1 MAEAV
6 GIGLGPIFPLFREFL
21 TIVIDGWL
29 VEYGSI
35 KFIRVPFAAKFSWLS
50 PSGDCESCGTTT
62 ISQGRSRIRE
72 CLPYG
77 DGDAPLLVMKS

>member
-6 GIGLGPIFPLFREFL
+6 GIGLGPIFPLFLKFL
-21 TIVIDGWL
+21 TIVIEGWL

-35 KFIRVPFAAKFSWLS
+35 KFIRVLFAGKVSCLS
-50 PSGDCESCGTTT
+50 PSGDCDSWDTST

-72 CLPYG
+72 WLPNG
-77 DGDAPLLVMKS
+77 EGEGPLLDIKS